1 MVARCMTY
9 KIASPRSLLYFFLLQ
24 ATLLHDVMVVIE
36 DISEPEFF
44 FVDLQQD
51 PPQMV
56 EPSKESNLGMQLTSI
71 QKLFSSTF
79 PLHGS
84 NNDTTTALDEANS
97 SQPSL
102 FIDLSCC
109 LQDTKVTI
117 PTLNGYL
124 SNVFN
129 LYWQIWL
136 LEYPVVYLFGTYH
149 IEDAIYNLPTK
160 SLRIFKVLVQ
170 RANKVTTS
178 DLQYHHGYFADIN
191 NNVCMK
197 ITKSEYE
204 VWAEAFLERMS
215 SRWEE
220 CKHIWICKFPNVILK
235 QLFFKVRAGTVR
247 SSTMLQ
253 SKAPTYESRAP
264 VVSTDVC

>member
-1 MVARCMTY
+1 
-9 KIASPRSLLYFFLLQ
+9 
-24 ATLLHDVMVVIE
+24 
-36 DISEPEFF
+36 
-44 FVDLQQD
+44 
-51 PPQMV
+51 MV

-109 LQDTKVTI
+109 LQDTK
-117 PTLNGYL
+117 
-124 SNVFN
+124 
-129 LYWQIWL
+129 IWL

-170 RANKVTTS
+170 RGEYFHLEELTS
-178 DLQYHHGYFADIN
+178 SSVPYELS
-191 NNVCMK
+191 MK
-197 ITKSEYE
+197 SG
-204 VWAEAFLERMS
+204 L
-215 SRWEE
+215 
-220 CKHIWICKFPNVILK
+220 KHFW
-235 QLFFKVRAGTVR
+235 RG
-247 SSTMLQ
+247 
-253 SKAPTYESRAP
+253 
-264 VVSTDVC
+264 

>member
-1 MVARCMTY
+1 MEDEEEEKVRGRRRTCGPKNFDWLRLGCGPYVLALCTGMRPVVMMIDY
-9 KIASPRSLLYFFLLQ
+9 GGKMHDLQDRFSKIASLLLSSSSNI
-24 ATLLHDVMVVIE
+24 TTC
-36 DISEPEFF
+36 
-44 FVDLQQD
+44 
-51 PPQMV
+51 MV

-109 LQDTKVTI
+109 LQDTK
-117 PTLNGYL
+117 
-124 SNVFN
+124 
-129 LYWQIWL
+129 IWL

-170 RANKVTTS
+170 RGEYFHLEELTS
-178 DLQYHHGYFADIN
+178 SSVPYELS
-191 NNVCMK
+191 MK
-197 ITKSEYE
+197 SG
-204 VWAEAFLERMS
+204 L
-215 SRWEE
+215 
-220 CKHIWICKFPNVILK
+220 KHFW
-235 QLFFKVRAGTVR
+235 RG
-247 SSTMLQ
+247 
-253 SKAPTYESRAP
+253 
-264 VVSTDVC
+264 

>member
-1 MVARCMTY
+1 MRHLESSTVEFPSRENDVLALCTGMRPVVMMIDY
-9 KIASPRSLLYFFLLQ
+9 GGKMHDLQDRFSKIASLLLSSSSNI
-24 ATLLHDVMVVIE
+24 TTC
-36 DISEPEFF
+36 
-44 FVDLQQD
+44 
-51 PPQMV
+51 MV

-109 LQDTKVTI
+109 LQDTK
-117 PTLNGYL
+117 
-124 SNVFN
+124 
-129 LYWQIWL
+129 IWL

-170 RANKVTTS
+170 RRANKVTTS

-191 NNVCMK
+191 NN
-197 ITKSEYE
+197 YE